1 MRVKKPLK
9 ELLQKI
15 MVEIRKKDDYA
26 ADEHIVDLEAF
37 PDYLDVIGGEDN
49 MMDMGTMQA
58 KVDRNEYRN
67 IEQIEVSTLLCTAIS
82 SLRVTTN
89 K

>member
-1 MRVKKPLK
+1 
-9 ELLQKI
+9 
-15 MVEIRKKDDYA
+15 
-26 ADEHIVDLEAF
+26 
-37 PDYLDVIGGEDN
+37 

-67 IEQIEVSTLLCTAIS
+67 IDQIEVSTLLYIAPSS
-82 SLRVTTN
+82 SLWMTN

>member
-1 MRVKKPLK
+1 MLYLRNLVSPPKPRLTCR
-9 ELLQKI
+9 I
-15 MVEIRKKDDYA
+15 S
-26 ADEHIVDLEAF
+26 ADENIVDLEAF

-67 IEQIEVSTLLCTAIS
+67 IDQIEVSTLLCIAPSS
-82 SLRVTTN
+82 SLWMTN

>member
-1 MRVKKPLK
+1 
-9 ELLQKI
+9 
-15 MVEIRKKDDYA
+15 
-26 ADEHIVDLEAF
+26 
-37 PDYLDVIGGEDN
+37 